1 MYLGYFMR
9 FYLFPLVGNFID
21 RIGEIEDFITG
32 STVAYMGHVGR
43 SGSSIYRHI
52 YYYAYY

>member
-1 MYLGYFMR
+1 MR

-32 STVAYMGHVGR
+32 STVAYMGHIGR
-43 SGSSIYRHI
+43 SGSSINEHI
-52 YYYAYY
+52 Y